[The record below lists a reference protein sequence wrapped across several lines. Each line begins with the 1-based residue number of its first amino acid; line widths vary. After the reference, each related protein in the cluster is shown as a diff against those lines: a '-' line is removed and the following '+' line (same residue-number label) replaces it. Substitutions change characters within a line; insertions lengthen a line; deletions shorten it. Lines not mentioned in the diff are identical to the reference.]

1 MITIYNK
8 QRGGGLALFEHQEY
22 LADQQRTYDNQLG
35 TWFCKKEFLPSFQ
48 LFSPYN
54 IQTIQVWA
62 MRNTQI
68 KVLDLEVNGEG
79 WTSRYS
85 GSEWII
91 TATDD
96 PNIRVNV
103 TTGFDLSPSGTLQLR
118 FVDAQGV
125 VRFVSQLYKA
135 IDYECER

>member
-8 QRGGGLALFEHQEY
+8 QRGGGIALFEHQQY
-22 LADQQRTYDNQLG
+22 LANNQRTFDNQLG
-35 TWFCKKEFLPSFQ
+35 TWFCKKEYLPSFQ

-54 IQTIQVWA
+54 IQLIQVWA
-62 MRNTQI
+62 MRNTDT
-68 KVLDLEVNGEG
+68 KLFDLEPGEG
-79 WTSRYS
+79 WVTRYN

-96 PNIRVNV
+96 IALRSTLPS
-103 TTGFDLSPSGTLQLR
+103 GFDLASSGTLQIRL
-118 FVDAQGV
+118 VDSEGN
-125 VRFVSQLYKA
+125 VRFMSQLYKA

>member
-8 QRGGGLALFEHQEY
+8 QRGGGIALFEHQEY

-54 IQTIQVWA
+54 IQLIQVWA
-62 MRNTQI
+62 MRNNPV
-68 KVLDLEVNGEG
+68 KLFDLEPNEG
-79 WTSRYS
+79 WVTRYT

-96 PNIRVNV
+96 TAIRA
-103 TTGFDLSPSGTLQLR
+103 TLPSGFDLAASGTLQIRL
-118 FVDAQGV
+118 VDSEDN